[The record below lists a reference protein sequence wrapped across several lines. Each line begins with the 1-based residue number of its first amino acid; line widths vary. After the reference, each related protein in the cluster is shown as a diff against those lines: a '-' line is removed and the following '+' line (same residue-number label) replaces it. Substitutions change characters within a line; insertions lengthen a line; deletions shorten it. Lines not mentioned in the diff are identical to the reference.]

1 MDKLYS
7 MMLLAQSTNSGG
19 RTSGAL
25 TKAASSRATHSVR
38 RPSAKPARA
47 AAGRPRVVVG
57 RIHASWC
64 GPCQALDPEWIKMAA
79 ILKSPEN
86 VRMGIAVKSIESAEA
101 EAGIKAV
108 NDAYLAASAEKLVL
122 NSYPTIFTID
132 PKAGSVSYYT
142 GARGAQELV
151 EMARS
156 AARAAGAPTAAGG
169 GRRRRTRRLKSRG
182 KRRRAAKK

>member
-1 MDKLYS
+1 MNKLYS
-7 MMLLAQSTNSGG
+7 TMLPSLRTNLDGG
-19 RTSGAL
+19 KSGARA
-25 TKAASSRATHSVR
+25 KAASSRAAASVR
-38 RPSAKPARA
+38 RPSEKPAL
-47 AAGRPRVVVG
+47 AGRPRVVVG

-132 PKAGSVSYYT
+132 VKAGRVAYYT

-156 AARAAGAPTAAGG
+156 AAGAAGALATAGG
-169 GRRRRTRRLKSRG
+169 GRKRRTRRLKSRG